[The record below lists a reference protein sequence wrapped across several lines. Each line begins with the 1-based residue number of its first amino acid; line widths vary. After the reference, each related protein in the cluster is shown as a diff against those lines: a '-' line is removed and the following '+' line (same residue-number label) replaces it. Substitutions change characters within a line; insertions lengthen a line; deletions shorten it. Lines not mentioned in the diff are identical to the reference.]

1 MSIEVNITQDTEQRL
16 WKLVRSVKT
25 EIGGWGYAF
34 QQDDGSFDWTE
45 VFLVPQI
52 ATSSEVDF
60 ETTDGDVVAIE
71 KAVADGV
78 LGMEGFCW
86 VSWHSHHTMKA
97 FWSSTDDKRIA
108 AMHKAGVK
116 KLLSFVG
123 CHDTEYKMRLDVFDI
138 EAHGIS
144 IRQVTLDDVKLVG
157 EVSEI
162 DAAIA
167 AEVKANLR
175 ERPKQQSWQKDQAA
189 ANAQR
194 FAKPDPKRFDLDTA
208 FAIRDLMDE
217 GFTHQ
222 EALQFIEDNG
232 LDEVDALL
240 SAGAIIAPWELVDAD
255 AMAALMVR
263 DDG

>member
-16 WKLVRSVKT
+16 WALIRAVKT

-34 QQDDGSFDWTE
+34 QQDDGCFDWTE

-71 KAVADGV
+71 KAVSDGV
-78 LGMEGFCW
+78 IGMEGFCW

-123 CHDTEYKMRLDVFDI
+123 CHDTEYKMRLDVFDV

-157 EVSEI
+157 EVSEV
-162 DAAIA
+162 DATIA

-175 ERPKQQSWQKDQAA
+175 ERPKQAWQQHQKAA
-189 ANAQR
+189 VKPA
-194 FAKPDPKRFDLDTA
+194 AKPDPKRFDLDTA

-222 EALQFIEDNG
+222 EALAFIEDNG
-232 LDEVDALL
+232 IDDVEALL
-240 SAGAIIAPWELVDAD
+240 SAGSIIAPWELVGG
-255 AMAALMVR
+255 MMVETLVG
-263 DDG
+263 DD